1 MNTLITF
8 RDTWALWAALFG
20 CAAFGLWIER
30 TPWAGRLP
38 GAAFTLVL
46 AFLLSNFGIIPSAA
60 PVYKTVWFYLVP
72 LAIPLLLFNANV
84 QRIPRDSQFILMA
97 FVIGAVGT
105 VVGAVVA
112 SFLVPLGKSAWQMA
126 AVFSA
131 AFIGGPMNFMATAR
145 AVGLSGPNQFV
156 GLAAIDLMM
165 MVYFLFMFALP
176 ILWNMRFSSSDPVSD
191 RGGGASINLLSMA
204 LALALS
210 AAICVAGF
218 FIEARF
224 GWKGSAILIIAA
236 ITVGLAAALPR
247 MTAMLQGANE
257 LGVLLMLVFFA
268 TIGASAN
275 IGVVFKGRPTLLL
288 FAAVILVVHLAVLLA
303 AGKYLKI
310 SLSQLIIASNAG
322 VGDSTTAAAMAAVR
336 RWYQYVPAAI
346 LCGTLGYASATF
358 IGVRVGKFLH

>member
-1 MNTLITF
+1 
-8 RDTWALWAALFG
+8 
-20 CAAFGLWIER
+20 
-30 TPWAGRLP
+30 
-38 GAAFTLVL
+38 
-46 AFLLSNFGIIPSAA
+46 
-60 PVYKTVWFYLVP
+60 
-72 LAIPLLLFNANV
+72 
-84 QRIPRDSQFILMA
+84 
-97 FVIGAVGT
+97 
-105 VVGAVVA
+105 
-112 SFLVPLGKSAWQMA
+112 MA

-131 AFIGGPMNFMATAR
+131 AFIGGPMNYTATAH
-145 AVGLSGPNQFV
+145 AVGLRVPNLFAG
-156 GLAAIDLMM
+156 GLATIDLIM

-176 ILWNMRFSSSDPVSD
+176 ILWNMRWSSNESASDH
-191 RGGGASINLLSMA
+191 GGGASINLLSMA

-224 GWKGSAILIIAA
+224 GWKGTAILIIAA
-236 ITVGLAAALPR
+236 IAVGLAAALPR
-247 MTAMLQGANE
+247 KMATLQGANE

-275 IGVVFKGRPTLLL
+275 ISVVFKNRPILLM